1 MSLRQASATR
11 IAVLASGTG
20 SNLQA
25 ILDAVR
31 NGSLKAIPALVLSDV
46 SNAKALDRAR
56 AAGVRTAV
64 VAPRDYEGRAA
75 WTEALSCVLQE
86 AGIDLVVLAGFMRIV
101 GARLIED
108 FCGRMLNIHPSLLP
122 AYRGLDTYRKVLAA
136 GDAWHGTSVHF
147 VTEELDAGPVIAQA
161 RIAIR
166 DREDECALRQRVQA
180 AEHWLYPLVI
190 GWYAAGRLDMREA
203 AVWLDGKRLDQP
215 LVFPESGPG

>member
-1 MSLRQASATR
+1 MSQRPQRTR
-11 IAVLASGTG
+11 LAILASGTG

-31 NGSLKAIPALVLSDV
+31 DGSLPAQPALVLSDV
-46 SNAKALDRAR
+46 ANARALERAR
-56 AAGVRTAV
+56 EAGVRTAV
-64 VAPRDYEGRAA
+64 VAPRDYADRAA
-75 WTEALSCVLQE
+75 WNEALSAVLQA

-101 GARLIED
+101 GPRLIGD
-108 FCGRMLNIHPSLLP
+108 FPGRMLNIHPSLLP
-122 AYRGLDTYRKVLAA
+122 AYRGLDTYQRVLAS

-166 DREDECALRQRVQA
+166 DGEDESALCQRVQA

-190 GWYAAGRLDMREA
+190 GWYAAGRLEMREA
-203 AVWLDGKRLDQP
+203 AAWLDGKRLDEP
-215 LVFPESGPG
+215 LAFPESGPA